1 MESKQ
6 KETKKQYNVKF
17 SQTEIK
23 RCELEYT
30 VNCACWWRD
39 WNITETLSK
48 QVRLAFV
55 FYTNYSLIKN
65 RLLQSI

>member
-6 KETKKQYNVKF
+6 KETKNQQNVKF

-30 VNCACWWRD
+30 VNCAC
-39 WNITETLSK
+39 
-48 QVRLAFV
+48 
-55 FYTNYSLIKN
+55 
-65 RLLQSI
+65 